1 MKEEDNKKGKMAFPT
16 TTPALDTAST
26 AQSKVREIT
35 SGRITSTLI
44 ISVPYY
50 DMLTFS
56 FSRMTFLIKLPSY
69 RHKYITPTNI

>member
-35 SGRITSTLI
+35 TGRITSTLI
-44 ISVPYY
+44 ISAPYY

-56 FSRMTFLIKLPSY
+56 FSRMTFFKIKLPSY
-69 RHKYITPTNI
+69 RHKYINPN